1 MGQGES
7 LESGQNTRWSLE
19 EPVLPRGLK
28 LPILSER
35 GSRAL
40 PPLAE
45 RVKTPP
51 LEGRSKPHNSLAKVR
66 VTAMLR
72 PSRVNQMSL
81 SSEVH
86 GNTIK

>member
-7 LESGQNTRWSLE
+7 LESGQKTRWSLE

-28 LPILSER
+28 LPILSKRE
-35 GSRAL
+35 SRAL

-51 LEGRSKPHNSLAKVR
+51 LERQVKA
-66 VTAMLR
+66 T
-72 PSRVNQMSL
+72 
-81 SSEVH
+81 
-86 GNTIK
+86 